1 MVWIMMVTVLLIGV
15 LILVVTAHWMT
26 MKLMGEVELEAVQRV
41 AEGAVV
47 VVEEEEVAEA
57 QEAVLFLQE

>member
-1 MVWIMMVTVLLIGV
+1 
-15 LILVVTAHWMT
+15 MT